1 MEFFRDTNIDFL
13 GKKWYFLIFSLIFSV
28 AGVLSMAFWHGIPLG
43 VDFRGG
49 TLVYVKYAH
58 TPDPSAI
65 HTEIE
70 RAGLKNARVQRYGQ
84 PGNNEVLI
92 ALDIQETSEQA
103 LDKGKTQ
110 IIQALESHAAAGQA
124 GPQQLQF
131 VDRRELSFGEGPA
144 SPRIGRRGQPALH
157 RDSSGIVD
165 YRDKTKSGVL
175 GSIDELKSVADPAVV
190 ASLQESFFVSDFGIR
205 NVEIVG
211 PQVGQQLRKQAI
223 LATLYSLGGMLIYLG
238 FRFEWIYGV
247 AAVLTVFHDTLI
259 TVGAFSLLNWEIS
272 LTVIAAILTLIGY
285 SNNDTIVVFDR
296 IRENIKLLRREKLAD
311 IVNKSINQTLS
322 RTILTAG
329 LTFLTVLALFLFGGE
344 VLHGFSFALVI
355 GILIGTYS
363 SIAIAAP
370 ILVAYQDWRGGGAR
384 SRLPCHCGR
393 AAARRSRRKKLRSE
407 SGPSG
412 VKSLTCPQRQE
423 FAEGSSE
430 RAGAK
435 RMRSVSKFS

>member
-1 MEFFRDTNIDFL
+1 VEFFRNTNIDFL
-13 GKKWYFLIFSLIFSV
+13 GKKWYFLAFSLVFSLAGIFSML
-28 AGVLSMAFWHGIPLG
+28 FWHGIPLG

-49 TLVYVKYAH
+49 TLVYVKYSH
-58 TPDPSAI
+58 TPDPAAI
-65 HTEIE
+65 HTELE
-70 RAGLKNARVQRYGQ
+70 RAGLKNARVQSYGVAA
-84 PGNNEVLI
+84 NNEVLI
-92 ALDIQETSEQA
+92 SLDIQETSEQA
-103 LDKGKTQ
+103 LDKGKIQ
-110 IIQALESHAAAGQA
+110 IMQALESKAPGDKQDLNNASSLTIANYLLGKDPLHLGTDASTRYTAIAQA
-124 GPQQLQF
+124 
-131 VDRRELSFGEGPA
+131 
-144 SPRIGRRGQPALH
+144 
-157 RDSSGIVD
+157 IVD
-165 YRDKTKSGVL
+165 YRDKQRGGVL
-175 GSIDELKSVADPAVV
+175 GSMADLKGAADGA
-190 ASLQESFFVSDFGIR
+190 ALEALQDGFYVSDLGVR

-211 PQVGQQLRKQAI
+211 PQVGKQLQKQAF
-223 LATLYSLGGMLIYLG
+223 LATFYSLLGMLVYLA
-238 FRFEWIYGV
+238 FRFELIYGV

-370 ILVAYQDWRGGGAR
+370 ILVAYQEW
-384 SRLPCHCGR
+384 
-393 AAARRSRRKKLRSE
+393 RSE
-407 SGPSG
+407 RGKPPVVMPARVG
-412 VKSLTCPQRQE
+412 TGADRKEKVK
-423 FAEGSSE
+423 A
-430 RAGAK
+430 
-435 RMRSVSKFS
+435 